1 MFLAGW
7 KTPPA
12 EWHDGS
18 HNGGMS
24 DADYAFW
31 NSILAVRGEVNR
43 ALEIARG
50 EKIIGASLE
59 ARSSITPVPIR
70 PRRRGERRSLR
81 TFPGVPLRPGSLAFD
96 PRPRCLSTS
105 PDAFQLHP
113 DIIARM
119 DPRPQGVRGGVR
131 V

>member
-81 TFPGVPLRPGSLAFD
+81 TFAGVSLRPHLAFNT
-96 PRPRCLSTS
+96 RPRCLSTPLLTPLNS
-105 PDAFQLHP
+105 TPTF
-113 DIIARM
+113 ARV
-119 DPRPQGVRGGVR
+119 DPRP
-131 V
+131 